1 MKVLKFKF
9 IPIPI
14 LPNLFFLILTTL
26 LLTSCLDNHRDNL
39 NRALAE
45 NDTVKR
51 YRIQEIQERG
61 RLVAITD
68 NNTTDYFI
76 FRGTPMGYQFE
87 KLKMFADYLG
97 VDLEIKLSN
106 NLDEAFRKLDRGD
119 ADLIAMGITVT
130 LNGPGHVAFTEPIL
144 QTRQMLV
151 QRKPENWRKMRNWD
165 EIEQAMVRNPLD
177 LAGKTVYVPKNSP
190 FSNRLKNL
198 SEEIGQPVYLKE
210 ERDRKTEQLVEAV
223 ANGEI
228 AYTVCNEYMALLF
241 ERMYPELDIRTAI
254 SFPQNLAWAVREDS
268 DSLRVTI
275 NQWMTEFN
283 KTTASRFLLE
293 KYFSST
299 RMAHMAKSEYVSYNQ
314 GKISAYDE
322 ILRSMARKY
331 HLDWRLVASLIYQ
344 ESQFNPN
351 ARSWK
356 GAFGLMQMMPATAAI
371 FGIDTNSTATEQLE
385 AGIRYIKALDREL
398 PAEIKDPNER
408 MKFILASYNVGIAH
422 VYDARRLAEKNGQDP
437 NVWSGNVDYYILNK
451 SNPAYYRDSVVRYG
465 YARGEETY
473 NFVIEILDRFEH
485 YKNVIND

>member
-1 MKVLKFKF
+1 
-9 IPIPI
+9 
-14 LPNLFFLILTTL
+14 
-26 LLTSCLDNHRDNL
+26 
-39 NRALAE
+39 
-45 NDTVKR
+45 
-51 YRIQEIQERG
+51 
-61 RLVAITD
+61 
-68 NNTTDYFI
+68 
-76 FRGTPMGYQFE
+76 MGYQFE

-106 NLDEAFRKLDRGD
+106 NLDEAYRKLDRGD
-119 ADLIAMGITVT
+119 ADLIAMGLTVT
-130 LNGPGHVAFTEPIL
+130 LNGPDHVAFSEPIL

-151 QRKPENWRKMRNWD
+151 QRKPDNWRKMKTWD
-165 EIEQAMVRNPLD
+165 EIEQAMVRNPID
-177 LAGKTVYVPKNSP
+177 LAGKTVHVTKNSP
-190 FSNRLKNL
+190 FASRLKNL
-198 SEEIGQPVYLKE
+198 SEEIGHPFYIRE
-210 ERDRKTEQLVEAV
+210 ERDLKTEQLVEAV

-228 AYTVCNEYMALLF
+228 GYTVCNEHMALLF

-254 SFPQNLAWAVREDS
+254 SFPQNLAWAIREDS

-275 NQWMTEFN
+275 NQWLREFN
-283 KTTASRFLLE
+283 QSAASRFLIE
-293 KYFSST
+293 KYFNST
-299 RMAHMAKSEYVSYNQ
+299 RMAFMARSEYASYNQ

-322 ILRSMARKY
+322 LLRNMSRKY
-331 HLDWRLVASLIYQ
+331 NLDWRLVASLIYQ
-344 ESQFNPN
+344 ESHFNPD

-385 AGIRYIKALDREL
+385 AGILYIKALDREL

-422 VYDARRLAEKNGQDP
+422 VYDARRLAEKNGRDP

>member
-1 MKVLKFKF
+1 MKVLKFYN
-9 IPIPI
+9 IPIQI
-14 LPNLFFLILTTL
+14 FRNLFFLILTTL
-26 LLTSCLDNHRDNL
+26 LLTSCLNNHRDKL

-45 NDTVKR
+45 DDTVKR

-106 NLDEAFRKLDRGD
+106 NLDEAYRKLDRGD
-119 ADLIAMGITVT
+119 ADLIAMGLTVT
-130 LNGPGHVAFTEPIL
+130 LNGPDHVAFTEPIL

-151 QRKPENWRKMRNWD
+151 QRKPDNWRKMRTWD
-165 EIEQAMVRNPLD
+165 EIENALVRNPID
-177 LAGKTVYVPKNSP
+177 LAGKTVHVPKNSP
-190 FSNRLKNL
+190 FSYRLKNL
-198 SEEIGQPVYLKE
+198 SEEVGQPLYIKE

-228 AYTVCNEYMALLF
+228 AYTVCNEYVALLF

-283 KTTASRFLLE
+283 KTAASRFLIE
-293 KYFSST
+293 KYFNST
-299 RMAHMAKSEYVSYNQ
+299 RMAFMARSEYSSHNH

-322 ILRSMARKY
+322 LLRNMSKKY
-331 HLDWRLVASLIYQ
+331 NLDWRLVASLIYQ
-344 ESQFNPN
+344 ESHFNPD

-408 MKFILASYNVGIAH
+408 IKFILASYNVGIAH
-422 VYDARRLAEKNGQDP
+422 VYDARRLAEKNGRDP